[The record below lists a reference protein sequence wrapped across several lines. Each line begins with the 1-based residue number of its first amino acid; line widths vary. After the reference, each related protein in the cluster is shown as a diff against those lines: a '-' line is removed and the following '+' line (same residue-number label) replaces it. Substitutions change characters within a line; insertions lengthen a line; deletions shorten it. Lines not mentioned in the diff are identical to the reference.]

1 MTLFILGIL
10 FFLIATLF
18 NDTITSLN
26 TLISTQI
33 TLKTNELAVANQ
45 KIVEELNKEESSAP
59 IGFIY
64 NGEEEQE
71 EEIDE

>member
-1 MTLFILGIL
+1 MILFILGIL
-10 FFLIATLF
+10 FFPIAALF

-26 TLISTQI
+26 TLISTWI

-45 KIVEELNKEESSAP
+45 KIVEELNKEESSPP

-64 NGEEEQE
+64 NNEEEQE

>member
-10 FFLIATLF
+10 FFPIATLL

-26 TLISTQI
+26 ILISTWI

>member
-10 FFLIATLF
+10 FFPIATLF

-26 TLISTQI
+26 TLISTWI

-64 NGEEEQE
+64 NEEEEQE
-71 EEIDE
+71 EKIDE

>member
-10 FFLIATLF
+10 FFPIAALF

-26 TLISTQI
+26 TLISTWI

-45 KIVEELNKEESSAP
+45 KIVEELNKEELSVP
-59 IGFIY
+59 IGFVY

>member
-10 FFLIATLF
+10 FFPIAALF

-26 TLISTQI
+26 TLISTWI

-45 KIVEELNKEESSAP
+45 KIVEELNKEELSAP
-59 IGFIY
+59 IGFVY

>member
-10 FFLIATLF
+10 FFPIAALF

-26 TLISTQI
+26 TLISTWI

-64 NGEEEQE
+64 NNEEEQE
-71 EEIDE
+71 EEMDE